1 MAQEDN
7 DHDTTPTSEGS
18 DQRERGSNR
27 SETQEEGARSSSQ
40 VTGELRPQ
48 QETDGQQ
55 GDATIRPEV
64 SSMADEA
71 EVTSDEVQG
80 QGTQPSLDWSP
91 QGGI

>member
-27 SETQEEGARSSSQ
+27 SESQEEDVRSSSQ
-40 VTGELRPQ
+40 VTGKLRPQ
-48 QETDGQQ
+48 QETNRQQ
-55 GDATIRPEV
+55 GEMTLCSKV
-64 SSMADEA
+64 GSMVDEA

-80 QGTQPSLDWSP
+80 QAQFTVL
-91 QGGI
+91 